1 MAVAAQFL
9 ISPFILDISLRWFY
23 SMRWLKEDEIPEH
36 LLKFIDRVCNQE
48 KIKRPTIGLIEDG
61 SPQAFTYGYS
71 PSSARIV
78 LSRGLMDLL
87 TEKEVEAVVAHEI
100 GHAVHWDILLM
111 SMAQA
116 VPLILYR
123 FYRALSKIAR
133 ESRKEV
139 SAVTGA
145 SALLAYILYLIS
157 EYLVLWFS
165 RTREYHADRF
175 SGYATNDPG
184 HLASALVKI
193 GYGLAK
199 HNPAHDEKIYED
211 RESGDAKSVGAM
223 GIFDSGV
230 SGSLA
235 IVGYKKRMQGD
246 DSDENDLKKV
256 MRWDLWNP
264 WARWYELNSTHP
276 LIAHRLQYLSN
287 QSITMNKSPLVSF
300 DDKRPESYWD
310 EFLLDFIIYALPI
323 CSLVSIPIIGEFAL
337 N

>member
-1 MAVAAQFL
+1 M
-9 ISPFILDISLRWFY
+9 
-23 SMRWLKEDEIPEH
+23 
-36 LLKFIDRVCNQE
+36 
-48 KIKRPTIGLIEDG
+48 
-61 SPQAFTYGYS
+61 
-71 PSSARIV
+71 
-78 LSRGLMDLL
+78 
-87 TEKEVEAVVAHEI
+87 
-100 GHAVHWDILLM
+100 
-111 SMAQA
+111 
-116 VPLILYR
+116 
-123 FYRALSKIAR
+123 
-133 ESRKEV
+133 
-139 SAVTGA
+139 
-145 SALLAYILYLIS
+145 
-157 EYLVLWFS
+157 
-165 RTREYHADRF
+165 
-175 SGYATNDPG
+175 
-184 HLASALVKI
+184 KI